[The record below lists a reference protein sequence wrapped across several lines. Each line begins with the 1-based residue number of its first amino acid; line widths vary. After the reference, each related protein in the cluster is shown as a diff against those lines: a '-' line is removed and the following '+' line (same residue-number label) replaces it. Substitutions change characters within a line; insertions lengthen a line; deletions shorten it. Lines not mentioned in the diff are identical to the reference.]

1 MSEILRQYGK
11 TLATFLMGT
20 ILLSMLIGGGII
32 GVKGLLYIQGDNTNN
47 YFSKAEYQTNEIG
60 EKVTDANGQY
70 VIISDFEYARNEKG
84 EIVTDANGEVVTI
97 SHSDDLNN
105 NVKNEIDSFSNFNV
119 VLNNDGTFETGTDIN
134 AFFASSNALFTG
146 SIMVNGTAYKL
157 ISSAEYNDGQ
167 TGVLPATAK
176 INYIKADTIY
186 GRNINQ
192 EIREYE
198 IINPATASENADPDD
213 LLRNNDDSGNSVI
226 RNIRDKNNGD
236 VLENQI
242 ILSYKK
248 EIMQKTDGKPS
259 GEYAEINF
267 NKPGI
272 YYINITFNISGE
284 NSNNFR
290 GTGFTATKTYSVY
303 VK

>member
-1 MSEILRQYGK
+1 MDEILRQYGK

-20 ILLSMLIGGGII
+20 ILLSMLIGGGIV
-32 GVKGLLYIQGDNTNN
+32 GVKGLLSIQGDNTNN
-47 YFSKAEYQTNEIG
+47 YFSKAEYQTNEAG

-119 VLNNDGTFETGTDIN
+119 VLNNNGIFETGTDIN
-134 AFFASSNALFTG
+134 AYFSSNNALFAG
-146 SIMVNGTAYKL
+146 SIMLNGTTYKL
-157 ISSAEYNDGQ
+157 VGSAEYDDRQ
-167 TGVLPATAK
+167 AGVLPATAK

-198 IINPATASENADPDD
+198 IINPATASDADPDN
-213 LLRNNDDSGNSVI
+213 LLRNNDNSGNSVI

-236 VLENQI
+236 ILENQV

-248 EIMQKTDGKPS
+248 EIMQKADGNPN

-272 YYINITFNISGE
+272 YYINITFNTSGE